1 MSDWGY
7 LPNEYEIAIG
17 EISHRKRLIVEGPT
31 DKNVFKTL
39 LCQFD
44 EYENELSTQNKI
56 NEDNIDIDC
65 VEDLPQND
73 FNLNG
78 CTINQNGNRGK
89 VEYLHETLQNSPKH
103 NNLVFFADR
112 EFREFNLDK
121 IQDYLNGH
129 KVKGSLV
136 WSRGHSI
143 ENYLFDFN
151 ILRQSLRGLTKDQLY
166 DKNIQN
172 YEKLFYNTIRFATAI
187 SLALKDCEKIQAL
200 EDKFNWDLIDVDDSE
215 VILNVEECK
224 IRLKNQQGSAKN
236 RISLEDVETVIASF
250 QNWYIKLKKNA
261 IEINTIRW
269 ICHGHI
275 GAKIIIEV
283 YRACIKYTY
292 YKNHD
297 FKEKPNNTEV
307 KNQIEEDLKKR
318 KRDIEKE
325 MKNENPIIFKQ
336 KNKDMWKI
344 LINYWASKV
353 VSDKNNKY
361 PYPKEIIDKL
371 RDKLR

>member
-44 EYENELSTQNKI
+44 EYENELSIQNKI

-112 EFREFNLDK
+112 EFREFN
-121 IQDYLNGH
+121 
-129 KVKGSLV
+129 
-136 WSRGHSI
+136 
-143 ENYLFDFN
+143 

-166 DKNIQN
+166 DEYIKN

-275 GAKIIIEV
+275 GAKLIIEV

-307 KNQIEEDLKKR
+307 KNLIEENLKKR
-318 KRDIEKE
+318 KRDIEKK
-325 MKNENPIIFKQ
+325 MKISTIS
-336 KNKDMWKI
+336 
-344 LINYWASKV
+344 Y
-353 VSDKNNKY
+353 
-361 PYPKEIIDKL
+361 
-371 RDKLR
+371 

>member
-44 EYENELSTQNKI
+44 EYENELSIQNKI

-121 IQDYLNGH
+121 IQDDLNGH

-136 WSRGHSI
+136 WS
-143 ENYLFDFN
+143 
-151 ILRQSLRGLTKDQLY
+151 ILKRINKRPV
-166 DKNIQN
+166 
-172 YEKLFYNTIRFATAI
+172 IR
-187 SLALKDCEKIQAL
+187 
-200 EDKFNWDLIDVDDSE
+200 
-215 VILNVEECK
+215 
-224 IRLKNQQGSAKN
+224 
-236 RISLEDVETVIASF
+236 
-250 QNWYIKLKKNA
+250 
-261 IEINTIRW
+261 
-269 ICHGHI
+269 
-275 GAKIIIEV
+275 
-283 YRACIKYTY
+283 
-292 YKNHD
+292 
-297 FKEKPNNTEV
+297 
-307 KNQIEEDLKKR
+307 
-318 KRDIEKE
+318 
-325 MKNENPIIFKQ
+325 
-336 KNKDMWKI
+336 
-344 LINYWASKV
+344 
-353 VSDKNNKY
+353 
-361 PYPKEIIDKL
+361 
-371 RDKLR
+371 